1 MSGGGF
7 SESRSF
13 RVLKVAHYGDFLT
26 DFSTGHP
33 TSKLVLSQLSLV
45 EDYSHVVLH
54 LMPAREETLAEF
66 LDTSRSY
73 SDVKYVEVLRLR
85 AVPPTVFLVKR
96 SYGVQRALYTVGG
109 IRVGPGVVEQ
119 GYKYFPILIRRGS
132 EHSLLRYV
140 RMYSPCELDVR
151 LLRGSRYYE
160 SLEALPTLSEY
171 ERRVLLVALREG
183 YFEWPKRSTLE
194 DIAGEL
200 GLSKVTVAE
209 HLRKALKKLVEIYFK
224 SLHLLV

>member
-7 SESRSF
+7 SKGRSF

-26 DFSTGHP
+26 DFSADHP
-33 TSKLVLSQLSLV
+33 TSKLALSQLSLV

-96 SYGVQRALYTVGG
+96 SYGVQRALYAVGG

-132 EHSLLRYV
+132 EPSLLRYV
-140 RMYSPCELDVR
+140 RTYSPCELDVR

-194 DIAGEL
+194 DIAA
-200 GLSKVTVAE
+200 SSTY
-209 HLRKALKKLVEIYFK
+209 RR
-224 SLHLLV
+224 LL

>member
-7 SESRSF
+7 SESRRF
-13 RVLKVAHYGDFLT
+13 GVLKVAHYGDFLT
-26 DFSTGHP
+26 DFSTDHP

-96 SYGVQRALYTVGG
+96 SYGVQRALYAVGG
-109 IRVGPGVVEQ
+109 IRVGPVIVEQ
-119 GYKYFPILIRRGS
+119 SYKYFPILIRRGS
-132 EHSLLRYV
+132 EPSLLRYV
-140 RMYSPCELDVR
+140 RTYSPCELDVR
-151 LLRGSRYYE
+151 LLRGFRYYE
-160 SLEALPTLSEY
+160 NLDTLPTLSEY

-183 YFEWPKRSTLE
+183 YFDWPKRSTLE